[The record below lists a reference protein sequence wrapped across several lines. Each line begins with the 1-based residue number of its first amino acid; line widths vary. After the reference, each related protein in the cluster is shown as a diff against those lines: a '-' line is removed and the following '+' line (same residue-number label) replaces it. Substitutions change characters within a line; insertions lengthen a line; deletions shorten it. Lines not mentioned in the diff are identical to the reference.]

1 MAAFRSQ
8 AAFREELG
16 IAAIRT
22 RLALVTAANR
32 QDKAL
37 MIATAVT
44 LIDYGTLLEESG
56 GRDHAPSYRPF
67 GGTREQIPE

>member
-1 MAAFRSQ
+1 
-8 AAFREELG
+8 
-16 IAAIRT
+16 
-22 RLALVTAANR
+22 
-32 QDKAL
+32 

-44 LIDYGTLLEESG
+44 LIDYGTLLEQSG